1 VTFGPESL
9 LIGAV
14 AAVGVLHT
22 VVPDHWVPITLIA
35 RQRGWSMAETARAAL
50 MAGTGHVVSTLA
62 IAAIVWIAGIAV
74 AARFGQIVDTAAS
87 IALVGFGGWIAIS
100 AWRELRGG
108 QAHSHGHGHSHSHG
122 FAHLGGDGIHG
133 PELQRIDSGHGE
145 LLLSIYE
152 AGMPPHFR
160 LTGTDADR
168 VDVETVRTSGSRQT
182 FQFENHGTYWESVDD
197 IPEPHSFDV
206 AIAVEHGGHEHR
218 YETRFVEHEHGHD
231 HSHELQPH
239 EHDEASEATRDPLYA
254 PLHADAATLTR
265 HAHIHRH
272 QRGPAHVHWHDHLP
286 ETTHLIAAVEGEPPL
301 HEHRH
306 KMTARTALL
315 VILGSSP
322 MVEGIPA
329 FFAAAKYG
337 VGLIAAMSVVFALST
352 IVTYV
357 SLCVYSTAGLQRVK
371 LGAVEQYGEVLSGAF
386 IALVGI
392 AFWMWP
398 VL

>member
-1 VTFGPESL
+1 MTFGPELL

-14 AAVGVLHT
+14 AVVGVLHT

-35 RQRGWSMAETARAAL
+35 RQRGWSMAETARASL

-62 IAAIVWIAGIAV
+62 IALVVWIAGVAV
-74 AARFGQIVDTAAS
+74 ATRFGQIVDAAAS

-100 AWRELRGG
+100 AWRELKGG
-108 QAHSHGHGHSHSHG
+108 RAHGHSHSH
-122 FAHLGGDGIHG
+122 AHDLTYLGGEGIHG
-133 PELQRIDSGHGE
+133 PELQHIDSGHGE

-152 AGMPPHFR
+152 AGVPPHFR
-160 LTGTDADR
+160 LTGTHADG
-168 VDVETVRTSGSRQT
+168 VSIETVRPSGSRQA
-182 FQFENHGTYWESVDD
+182 FQFENHGTYWESVDE
-197 IPEPHSFDV
+197 IPEPHGFDV
-206 AIAVEHGGHEHR
+206 NIAVEHGGHEHR
-218 YETRFVEHEHGHD
+218 YKTRFVEHEHGHH
-231 HSHELQPH
+231 HSHEHQQR
-239 EHDEASEATRDPLYA
+239 EHDYASEATRDPLYA

-265 HAHIHRH
+265 HVHIHRH
-272 QRGPAHVHWHDHLP
+272 HRGPAHAHWHDHLP
-286 ETTHLIAAVEGEPPL
+286 GTAHLIAAVEGEPPL

-306 KMTARTALL
+306 RMTARTALL

-337 VGLIAAMSVVFALST
+337 VGLIVAMSVVFALST

-357 SLCVYSTAGLQRVK
+357 VLCVYSAAGLQRVR
-371 LGAVEQYGEVLSGAF
+371 LGAVERYGEVLSGAF
-386 IALVGI
+386 IALVGV
-392 AFWMWP
+392 AFWIWP

>member
-1 VTFGPESL
+1 MIFGPELL

-14 AAVGVLHT
+14 AVVGVLHT

-35 RQRGWSMAETARAAL
+35 RQRGWSMAETARASL

-62 IAAIVWIAGIAV
+62 IASVVWIAGVAV
-74 AARFGQIVDTAAS
+74 ATRFGQIVDAAAS

-108 QAHSHGHGHSHSHG
+108 QAHSHGHSHSHD
-122 FAHLGGDGIHG
+122 FTYLGEDGIHG
-133 PELQRIDSGHGE
+133 PELQRIDNGHGE

-152 AGMPPHFR
+152 AGVPPRFR
-160 LTGTDADR
+160 LTGTRAHR
-168 VDVETVRTSGSRQT
+168 IGIETVRPSGSRQA
-182 FQFENHGTYWESVDD
+182 FKFENHGTHWESVDA
-197 IPEPHSFDV
+197 IPEPHGFDV
-206 AIAVEHGGHEHR
+206 NITIEHGGHEHR
-218 YETRFVEHEHGHD
+218 YETRFVEHEHGHH
-231 HSHELQPH
+231 HSHEHERL
-239 EHDEASEATRDPLYA
+239 EHDYASEATRDPLYA
-254 PLHADAATLTR
+254 PLHADVATLTR
-265 HAHIHRH
+265 HVHIHRH
-272 QRGPAHVHWHDHLP
+272 HRGTAHTHWHDHLP
-286 ETTHLIAAVEGEPPL
+286 ETVHLNVAVAGEPPL

-306 KMTARTALL
+306 RMTARTALL

-337 VGLIAAMSVVFALST
+337 VGLIIAMSVVFALST

-357 SLCVYSTAGLQRVK
+357 VMCVYSTAGLQRVH
-371 LGAVEQYGEVLSGAF
+371 LGVFEQYGEVLSGAF
-386 IALVGI
+386 IALVGVV
-392 AFWMWP
+392 FWIWP